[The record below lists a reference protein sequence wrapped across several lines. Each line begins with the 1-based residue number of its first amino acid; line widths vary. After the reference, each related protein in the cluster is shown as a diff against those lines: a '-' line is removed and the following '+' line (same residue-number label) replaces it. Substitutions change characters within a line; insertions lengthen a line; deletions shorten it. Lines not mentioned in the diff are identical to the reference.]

1 MIYNAQSIKNRIK
14 KMCNGDNKKS
24 YLFLRIFF
32 MENFIKRISFSKYKD
47 NIVIKGG
54 ILVTQELGISSRV
67 TKDIEATIKN
77 YNLTIEDVELLIMEL
92 VNMSIDDGINYY
104 VESIDRIMDEHDYP
118 GIRVSMIGTLGETKQ
133 SFKIDFSTGDIITP
147 SEIEY
152 RFNCSFDDRPI
163 VIKAYNVETLLAE
176 KIETILDR
184 NITNTRMRDFYDIH
198 MFFSL
203 KKDRIDFMKL
213 KAALKAT
220 SKNRNTI
227 QIIDNAKEYIDL
239 IANDEYLKLHWNNY
253 KNDNGYVGNVEYGDT
268 ILSLIELLKEVG
280 VLR

>member
-1 MIYNAQSIKNRIK
+1 
-14 KMCNGDNKKS
+14 MCNGDNKKS
-24 YLFLRIFF
+24 YLFLRLFF
-32 MENFIKRISFSKYKD
+32 MENFIKRISSSKYKD

-67 TKDIEATIKN
+67 TKDIDATIKN

-104 VESIDRIMDEHDYP
+104 VESIDRIMDDHDYP

-152 RFNCSFDDRPI
+152 RFNCSFDDQPI

-176 KIETILDR
+176 KIESILDR

-268 ILSLIELLKEVG
+268 ILSLIEWLKEVG